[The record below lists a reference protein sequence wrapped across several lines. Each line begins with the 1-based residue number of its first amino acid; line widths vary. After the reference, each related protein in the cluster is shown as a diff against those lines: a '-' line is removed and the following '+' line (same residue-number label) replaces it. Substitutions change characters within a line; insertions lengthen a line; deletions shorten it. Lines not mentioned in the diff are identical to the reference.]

1 MRIPAIVL
9 PLAAAIL
16 ASVAAQPSSSPSANS
31 GVGQNPREVALD
43 NLLSER
49 ESITALDAAIA
60 DARKAGVSAQAILEA
75 RFLYHV
81 DRREDAAIAAM
92 LPEFLKQSGDFKIE
106 DSVIFAVKEDWL
118 AVVEYVKA
126 IVALSKDEKDAFKK
140 HITEAFWLSPRQAA
154 AFAPHIERLRLE
166 ESMRSVKIDFSIKL
180 APVNPGD
187 PVSLESLFAGKK
199 AMLLHFWS
207 PMSQEC
213 EAAMPDFV
221 ATARALASNEIAVV
235 SLVPDD
241 APKLL
246 AAARAMIHPLGREAP
261 GAWLIDSKDKSLG
274 RDLRIQNLPSM
285 ALLTPDG
292 KVIFNGDP
300 TDGRFWETLEK
311 IDARITRPRSAS
323 DSSK

>member
-246 AAARAMIHPLGREAP
+246 TDARAMIHPLGREAP